1 MVFAKANITLEHREI
16 LLKDR
21 PPLLLNISPKGT
33 VPVLYINDNNIID
46 ESFDIMIWAI
56 QFSQLDLLKEN
67 SQKQFDMIKTNDN
80 DFKYWLD
87 RYKYFDRFPRLTFLD
102 YQNKCKEYLNIYD
115 KFLTDNIY
123 FMGDRIQCVDIALF
137 PFIRQCS
144 NVDIKWFQNEFLNL
158 NNWLQKILSSKLF
171 LSIMKKYKVWNQTDK
186 GLIVN
191 YNNE

>member
-1 MVFAKANITLEHREI
+1 MVLAQADIVLEHREI

-46 ESFDIMIWAI
+46 ESFDIMTWAI

-87 RYKYFDRFPRLTFLD
+87 RYKYFDRFPELTFHD
-102 YQNKCKEYLNIYD
+102 YQNKCKEYLNVYD
-115 KFLTDNIY
+115 KILTDNIY
-123 FMGDRIQCVDIALF
+123 LMGDCLQCVDIALF
-137 PFIRQCS
+137 PFIRQCF
-144 NVDIKWFQNEFLNL
+144 NVDLQWFQNKFIYLNI
-158 NNWLQKILSSKLF
+158 WLQKILSSKLF
-171 LSIMKKYKVWNQTDK
+171 LSTMNKYEVWNQIDK
-186 GLIVN
+186 GFIVN
-191 YNNE
+191 YNNK